1 MSWSR
6 TESSSIGE
14 GVLADTG
21 VLIAI
26 ADRRDAHHAACL
38 AFAEG
43 FQGRLKVLP
52 TVVTETA
59 WMLERYLSPEAEAGF
74 LDSVAAGQLELVTME
89 RRDLA
94 RMADLIR
101 KYADFPLGAVD
112 ASVVAVAGRL
122 RLTEVA
128 TLDHRHF
135 SAIRPEHVKA
145 FTLLP

>member
-1 MSWSR
+1 MK
-6 TESSSIGE
+6 EIL
-14 GVLADTG
+14 VDTG

-26 ADRRDAHHAACL
+26 ADRRDAHHAECL

-43 FQGRLKVLP
+43 FQGRLKVVP

-74 LDSVAAGQLELVTME
+74 LDSVAAGQLDLVALE
-89 RRDLA
+89 QGDLA
-94 RMADLIR
+94 RTADLIR
-101 KYADFPLGAVD
+101 TYADFPLGTVD
-112 ASVVAVAGRL
+112 ASVIAVAERL
-122 RLTEVA
+122 RLAEVA

-135 SAIRPEHVKA
+135 SAVRPEHVKA